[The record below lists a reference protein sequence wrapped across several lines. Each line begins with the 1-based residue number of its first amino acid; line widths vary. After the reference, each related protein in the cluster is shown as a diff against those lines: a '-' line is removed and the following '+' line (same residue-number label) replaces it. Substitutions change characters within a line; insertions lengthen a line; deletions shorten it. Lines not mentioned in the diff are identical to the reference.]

1 MSPLI
6 LNKQGKDR
14 EQTLEEAFNPERLRA
29 ILNRCHLADA
39 FLASNADDTS
49 PNSLALQVLV
59 KEDVPAMLETLSSVL
74 RRHSPEA

>member
-6 LNKQGKDR
+6 LNKQGKDS
-14 EQTLEEAFNPERLRA
+14 EQTLEEAFNPERLQR
-29 ILNRCHLADA
+29 ILNRYHLADEL
-39 FLASNADDTS
+39 LATSADDTS

-74 RRHSPEA
+74 RRRSPEA